1 MNFKDVYSF
10 REVVTVDVAM
20 DAGVVTVV
28 AVTAT
33 DGRAADFAA
42 KLFLGCLSL
51 LQYVVLSIGPVALLR
66 CPEEG
71 SSMWLGLS
79 KQVASSLVS
88 PSVSLARGLLVTR
101 TCNETFLQTVVTRST
116 LDLLSPRFIL
126 FVVKHLEIVASKLRV
141 LLTISVNLA

>member
-1 MNFKDVYSF
+1 M
-10 REVVTVDVAM
+10 VTVDVAM

-33 DGRAADFAA
+33 DGLAADFAA

-51 LQYVVLSIGPVALLR
+51 LQYVVVSIGPVVVLLR

-79 KQVASSLVS
+79 KQVATSLVS
-88 PSVSLARGLLVTR
+88 TSVSLARGLLVTR
-101 TCNETFLQTVVTRST
+101 T
-116 LDLLSPRFIL
+116 
-126 FVVKHLEIVASKLRV
+126 
-141 LLTISVNLA
+141 